1 MREALDR
8 ISEARTAVE
17 DLARMELPL
26 PDPYAPNQTLRL
38 LIAAKYHLWHA
49 AWLVIDAARSADEE
63 KIEPMPKGGL
73 NP

>member
-1 MREALDR
+1 MIQERRKATHWSPSDGL
-8 ISEARTAVE
+8 I
-17 DLARMELPL
+17 
-26 PDPYAPNQTLRL
+26 L
-38 LIAAKYHLWHA
+38 LWIAKYHLWHA